1 MMRSNDFYFAAAYRS
16 AHARKEAPTLSDL
29 PERVP
34 AELAGCS
41 ERKNM
46 KINRVFL
53 VLVGMALLIL
63 PALAQNKPSE
73 KTVWKTY
80 ENSHG
85 VKFTANMATV
95 HHEYKVAQGVYVWG
109 NLSGLDT
116 SVYHTADRYQPMV
129 LDCHGHFQFVLDNGN
144 WHLAR
149 PGSIPDKVAK
159 DVCSSEDRKR
169 ISEAG
174 FWER

>member
-1 MMRSNDFYFAAAYRS
+1 MIFIFAAAYRS
-16 AHARKEAPTLSDL
+16 AHARKETPTLSDL

-53 VLVGMALLIL
+53 ILVGMALLIL

-95 HHEYKVAQGVYVWG
+95 HH
-109 NLSGLDT
+109 
-116 SVYHTADRYQPMV
+116 
-129 LDCHGHFQFVLDNGN
+129 
-144 WHLAR
+144 
-149 PGSIPDKVAK
+149 
-159 DVCSSEDRKR
+159 
-169 ISEAG
+169 
-174 FWER
+174 